1 MSKKLLPL
9 IVAVVLAGLLLSA
22 CQLRASRPPEPTPTT
37 TADFPFPVGEGQQ
50 QDVIGDILTQTASVG
65 GGAPEQVQDTPEP
78 ASEPQAAA
86 PEGNDDQSGGGAPQ
100 VAEAVVN
107 TPVPVAVPTVT
118 RPTTHTIQKG
128 EWPICIARRYDVSMS
143 SLLSLNSLNMNSQV
157 SIGTTLQIPQ
167 SGNWDPAHGSR
178 SLKPHP
184 TSYTV
189 QSGDTVNSISCTF
202 GDVTP
207 EAIIAVNGLQ
217 VHIRLP
223 PDRPSRSRKAAGS
236 QRLQRSIPAGDLIPR
251 RLIYK
256 RVENEARNP

>member
-65 GGAPEQVQDTPEP
+65 GGAPEQVQDTPQP
-78 ASEPQAAA
+78 ANEPQAAA
-86 PEGNDDQSGGGAPQ
+86 PEGNDDQSGGGAPE

-143 SLLSLNSLNMNSQV
+143 SLLSANNLSMNSQV

-217 VHIRLP
+217 SPYTLT
-223 PDRPSRSRKAAGS
+223 AG
-236 QRLQRSIPAGDLIPR
+236 QTIQIP
-251 RLIYK
+251 
-256 RVENEARNP
+256 